1 MYLSDVLNCYLLTSV
16 SEGTNLVYWTDVS
29 DAQDGSTFRLTY
41 MDRDLNEYEADFDD
55 QKVTWTN
62 GNEFV
67 ISCDGQPW
75 TFASLVPAERP
86 SR

>member
-1 MYLSDVLNCYLLTSV
+1 MYLSDVLDHYLLTSV

-75 TFASLVPAERP
+75 AFAAWVPAERS

>member
-1 MYLSDVLNCYLLTSV
+1 MKLSQVLDRYLLTSV
-16 SEGTNLVYWTDVS
+16 IEGTNLVYWTDVS
-29 DAQDGSTFRLTY
+29 VAHDGSTFRLTY

-67 ISCDGQPW
+67 ISCRGRPW
-75 TFASLVPAERP
+75 TFAAWQPANV
-86 SR
+86 